1 MIQITPNIAIDEKE
15 IALDFI
21 RASGPGGQNVNKV
34 ATAVQLR
41 FDARHSPSLPGDVRE
56 RLLRLAGR
64 RINENGELIILAR
77 QFRTQEKNRQD
88 AIDRLVELVR
98 QAATKPKPRRKTQL
112 SLAAKGRRKETKRRK
127 GEIKRTRQP
136 VRSYEE

>member
-1 MIQITPNIAIDEKE
+1 MIQITPDIAIDEKE

-41 FDARHSPSLPGDVRE
+41 FDAQHSPSLTGDVRA
-56 RLLRLAGR
+56 RLSRLAGR
-64 RINENGELIILAR
+64 RINENGEIIIMAR
-77 QFRTQEKNRQD
+77 QFRTQEMNRQD
-88 AIDRLVELVR
+88 AINRLVELVR
-98 QAATKPKPRRKTQL
+98 QAATRPKPRRKTQL
-112 SLAAKGRRKETKRRK
+112 SLAAKGRRKEMKRRK

-136 VRSYEE
+136 VRSYDE

>member
-1 MIQITPNIAIDEKE
+1 MIEVTSGVSIDENE
-15 IALDFI
+15 IQLDFI

-41 FDARHSPSLPGDVRE
+41 FDVQHSPSLPGDVRA
-56 RLLRLAGR
+56 RLLRLAGK
-64 RINENGELIILAR
+64 RINENGEIIILAR
-77 QFRTQEKNRQD
+77 QFRNQEMNRQD
-88 AIDRLVELVR
+88 AINRLVELVR
-98 QAATKPKPRRKTQL
+98 QAATKPKPRRQTQL
-112 SLAAKGRRKETKRRK
+112 SLAAKGRRKELKRRK

>member
-1 MIQITPNIAIDEKE
+1 MLQVTPNLAIDEKE

-41 FDARHSPSLPGDVRE
+41 FDARHSPSLPADVRE
-56 RLLRLAGR
+56 RLLRLAGK

-98 QAATKPKPRRKTQL
+98 QAAEKPKPRRKTQL
-112 SLAAKGRRKETKRRK
+112 SLAAKGRRMEMKRRK
-127 GEIKRTRQP
+127 GEIKRKRNP